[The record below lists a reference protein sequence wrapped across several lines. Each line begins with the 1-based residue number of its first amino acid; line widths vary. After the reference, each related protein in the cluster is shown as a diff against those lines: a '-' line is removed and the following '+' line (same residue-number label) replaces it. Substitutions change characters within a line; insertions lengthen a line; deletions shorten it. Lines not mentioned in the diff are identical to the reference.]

1 MAALF
6 RPGQRTNPPPARR
19 LVMLVIVGT
28 LPLFLI
34 LPIKDWVEQLYY
46 NTYFIGFA
54 LLGHR
59 RPALSL

>member
-1 MAALF
+1 
-6 RPGQRTNPPPARR
+6 
-19 LVMLVIVGT
+19 MLVIVGT

-54 LLGHR
+54 LLATG